1 MLLIDEA
8 LGRAAARHEHL
19 PVIGLMG
26 VLLIAKK
33 KGLAD
38 SVGTIIDRLESDAG
52 FYLSRPVK
60 ERVLDAAGE

>member
-1 MLLIDEA
+1 
-8 LGRAAARHEHL
+8 
-19 PVIGLMG
+19 MG

-33 KGLAD
+33 KGLV
-38 SVGTIIDRLESDAG
+38 SSLMEIIDRLETDAG